1 MFRALRLDKTIYQIL
16 EATLRNLLLERWEQ
30 VPALR
35 MIRLDTQ
42 EIRARAD
49 ALARSLDGLAATVI
63 EGSSVIGGGS
73 TPEQRLPTYLIAI
86 ECADVVGLERRL
98 RGGDP
103 PVVAR
108 IEDQRLLL
116 DLRTVFPEEEPAM
129 VKAILSA
136 AENA

>member
-1 MFRALRLDKTIYQIL
+1 LDKTIYQIL
-16 EATLRNLLLERWEQ
+16 EVTLRNVLLEKWDQ

-35 MIRLDTQ
+35 MIRLGAG

-49 ALARSLDGLAATVI
+49 ALMRSLDGLAATVI

-73 TPEQRLPTYLIAI
+73 TPEQELPTYLIAI
-86 ECADVVGLERRL
+86 ECDDVVGLERRL

-103 PVVAR
+103 PVVSR

-116 DLRTVFPEEEPAM
+116 DLRTVLPEEEPLLA
-129 VKAILSA
+129 KALLSA
-136 AENA
+136 RIT